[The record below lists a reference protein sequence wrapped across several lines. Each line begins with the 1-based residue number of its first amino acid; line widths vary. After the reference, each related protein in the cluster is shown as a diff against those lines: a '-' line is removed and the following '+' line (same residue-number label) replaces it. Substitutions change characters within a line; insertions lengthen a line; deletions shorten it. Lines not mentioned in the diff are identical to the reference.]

1 MAGRKSAK
9 AVSTVEIWNPL
20 AGVRDNIGIARN
32 RVYDVWK
39 KKSPFVNKSSAMET
53 VSSPSLSFPSIVLGP
68 ILFNVSG
75 PDRSSISF
83 KDRKIGGKK
92 KSRERNRN
100 LTNLENAFLFLS

>member
-53 VSSPSLSFPSIVLGP
+53 SPSLSFPSIVLGP

-100 LTNLENAFLFLS
+100 LTKLENAFLFLS